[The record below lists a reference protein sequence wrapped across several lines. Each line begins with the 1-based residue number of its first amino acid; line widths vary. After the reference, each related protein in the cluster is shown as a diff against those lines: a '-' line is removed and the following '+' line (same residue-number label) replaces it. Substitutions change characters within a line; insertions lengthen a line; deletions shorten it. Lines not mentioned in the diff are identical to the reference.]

1 MTPPRT
7 SARQPDHEG
16 PARTPRA
23 GPSPSPQ
30 SRSQRDAKLLI
41 LDDVQ
46 QQFPLVNTHDSRQM
60 LTEAFQSE
68 VENACRELLAEIAAL
83 NEKARANGN
92 RINVKKY
99 AEMNGRYQEVL
110 SRSEEYTRVLGL
122 SQGRAGA
129 ALELAMDSVMD
140 LATRLDIGGKK

>member
-1 MTPPRT
+1 
-7 SARQPDHEG
+7 
-16 PARTPRA
+16 
-23 GPSPSPQ
+23 
-30 SRSQRDAKLLI
+30 
-41 LDDVQ
+41 
-46 QQFPLVNTHDSRQM
+46 VNTHDSRQM

-83 NEKARANGN
+83 NEKARAHGD